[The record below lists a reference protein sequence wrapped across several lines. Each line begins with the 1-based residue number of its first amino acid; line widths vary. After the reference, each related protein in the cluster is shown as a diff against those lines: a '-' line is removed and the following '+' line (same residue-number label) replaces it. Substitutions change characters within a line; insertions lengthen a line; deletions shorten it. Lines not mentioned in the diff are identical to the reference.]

1 MKKRVIGFV
10 LSVIVLGSCLFGL
23 VETRAAEIPV
33 LDQGAIA
40 NIDWCISNGILESQ
54 TLDEFQP
61 GAVATVGDFTDWAY
75 SAVVLKEKGG
85 FPLAENHSFKQ
96 QRKWLDNKM
105 FDAMIKNPADATQLS
120 LDYAMG
126 NSRRLKSSD
135 PVTYDWVRTCASV
148 IKNGRYP
155 NTTESS
161 CDPEI
166 ERAIKTKWAPFNTE
180 GYTMTKIELLE
191 LMMVYLCN
199 TI

>member
-1 MKKRVIGFV
+1 MKTRIIGFV

-23 VETRAAEIPV
+23 VEAKAAEIPA
-33 LDQGAIA
+33 LNQCAIA
-40 NIDWCISNGILESQ
+40 NIDWCINDGILESQ
-54 TLDEFQP
+54 TLAEFQP
-61 GAVATVGDFTDWAY
+61 GAVATVGDFIDWAY

-85 FPLAENHSFKQ
+85 FPLAENHGFKK
-96 QRKWLDNKM
+96 QRKWLDNTF
-105 FDAMIKNPADATQLS
+105 FDVMIKNPADATQLS

-126 NSRRLKSSD
+126 SNRRLKSSD
-135 PVTYDWVRTCASV
+135 PVTYGWVRTCAYV

-155 NTTESS
+155 NATESS

-180 GYTMTKIELLE
+180 GYAMTKIELLE
-191 LMMVYLCN
+191 LVMVYLCN